1 MPILSAIVASDS
13 DVILVKYSLANE
25 SFSSFQVFSYPFN
38 PNNNQEVIT
47 PLGTSHG
54 TATTSGSFTVSL
66 TKSKLSSLGITWD
79 GLINIQLRTSQSYS
93 GYGDNASATTN
104 KSHATVLLGKTVDC
118 CIADK
123 MYNAIGCDCN
133 DDKCNEELRDAQ
145 KMFLLKRSA
154 EYVLSSLRDVEG
166 PDSSILA
173 AASTDANNKYQK
185 ALQLCSSGCGCD
197 GSSSMSTGSSSS
209 TSSY

>member
-79 GLINIQLRTSQSYS
+79 GLINIQLRTSQSYA
-93 GYGDNASATTN
+93 GYGDNVSATIN
-104 KSHATVLLGKTVDC
+104 KSHATVLLGK
-118 CIADK
+118 
-123 MYNAIGCDCN
+123 IGCDCN